1 MRLHHAEGGA
11 LLTSLITATATLG
24 AGFGAGARLGTAAC
38 AIGAGND
45 ALDKVWK
52 QYCCDLGIF
61 IANMNLS
68 LDIPV
73 IIGGELGKY
82 IGEFAK
88 ELARGILE
96 YAPQCSPEL
105 VRLAQI
111 KRDAAAV
118 GVSLMISARYLR
130 LTEDD

>member
-1 MRLHHAEGGA
+1 MGRWKNCRCRKRN
-11 LLTSLITATATLG
+11 
-24 AGFGAGARLGTAAC
+24 GFP
-38 AIGAGND
+38 IGAILI
-45 ALDKVWK
+45 ALGI
-52 QYCCDLGIF
+52 GIF
-61 IANMNLS
+61 IANINLA

-82 IGEFAK
+82 IGEFSK

-96 YAPQCSPEL
+96 YAPQCSPEV

-118 GVSLMISARYLR
+118 GVSLMISARYLS